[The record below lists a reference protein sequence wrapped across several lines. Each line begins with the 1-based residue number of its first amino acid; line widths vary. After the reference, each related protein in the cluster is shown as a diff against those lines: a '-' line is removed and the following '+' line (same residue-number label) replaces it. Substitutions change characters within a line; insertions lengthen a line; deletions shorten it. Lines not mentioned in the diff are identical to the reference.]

1 MNTRHKRILDISYR
15 NKLSHIGS
23 CLTTVDTLHQILQ
36 IKKDHE
42 PLILSNGHAGLA
54 LYVALEEK
62 YGVDA
67 EALWHEMGVHPTRD
81 EKSQIWASSGS
92 LGHGLGIA
100 LGMALADRERLV
112 YVTISDGE
120 CSEGSIWEALAIARK
135 FQVENLRIA
144 LIANGFSA
152 YDTVDIDDLDMR
164 VNAFYPTMMIKTNM
178 FAYPDFLQGLQGHYK
193 VLSKE
198 EYETCIRS

>member
-1 MNTRHKRILDISYR
+1 MNKLHKRILDISYR

-23 CLTTVDTLHQILQ
+23 NLTTVDTLYQIHQ
-36 IKKDHE
+36 IKKDNE
-42 PLILSNGHAGLA
+42 PFVLSNGHAGLA
-54 LYVALEEK
+54 LYAVLEDK

-67 EALWHEMGVHPTRD
+67 EELWHRMGVHPTRD
-81 EKSQIWASSGS
+81 EKYQIWASSGS

-100 LGMALADRERLV
+100 LGMALADRNRLV

-135 FQVENLRIA
+135 YEVENLRVA
-144 LIANGFSA
+144 LIANGYSA
-152 YDTVDIDDLDMR
+152 YDTVDVDDLDMR
-164 VNAFYPTMMIKTNM
+164 INMFYPTMTIKSNM

-193 VLSKE
+193 VLSKD
-198 EYETCIRS
+198 EYETCIR